1 MTCSA
6 LGPAWEASILR
17 TPDPDAPVVLAPA
30 PPGAPEYRVGCASWL
45 DRSLIAS
52 GRFYPRSRT
61 SAEDRL
67 RWYARFF
74 DTVEVNATYYAL
86 PSPRNSQLWVARTP
100 PGFLFHV
107 KAYSLM
113 TGHHPRADTLPADL
127 RVMLPEELPLTRR
140 GEVARERFPAE
151 AVDRCFELF
160 RAGLASLAEAGKLGY
175 VLFQLAPWVR
185 YSDAALDYLA
195 SLPRRLPG
203 WAVAV
208 EFRSAS
214 WIPERTDE
222 VLRFL
227 ADHGLVF
234 VCLDAPW
241 QPYIPAA
248 TVPGWVAVRL
258 HGQNVRGWLDQL
270 AGKEPSVAEKYDYLY
285 GPDEMEVIAR
295 RVRAF
300 GGHARRVA
308 VTFNNN
314 NLDYPVRNGLDLKR
328 LLGLDAPPLDAAGEP
343 AAEPGPRR
351 RPPRA
356 ASSGK
361 LLAAEPESEDAG

>member
-1 MTCSA
+1 
-6 LGPAWEASILR
+6 
-17 TPDPDAPVVLAPA
+17 VVLAPA
-30 PPGAPEYRVGCASWL
+30 PAGPAEYRVGCASWL

-52 GRFYPRSRT
+52 GRFYPRSRM

-74 DTVEVNATYYAL
+74 DAVEVNATYYAL
-86 PSPRNSQLWVARTP
+86 PSPRNSELWVARTP

-113 TGHHPRADTLPADL
+113 TGHHPRAESLPADL
-127 RVMLPEELPLTRR
+127 RLMLPEALSLTRR
-140 GEVARERFPAE
+140 GEVEHERFPAE
-151 AVDRCFELF
+151 ALDRSFELF
-160 RAGLASLAEAGKLGY
+160 QDGVAALATAGKLGY

-185 YSDAALDYLA
+185 YGDAALEYLA

-203 WAVAV
+203 LTVAV
-208 EFRSAS
+208 EFRNAT
-214 WIPERTDE
+214 WIPEHVDE

-241 QPYIPAA
+241 QPYTPAA

-258 HGQNVRGWLDQL
+258 HGQNVKGWLDQL

-285 GPDEMEVIAR
+285 GPEEMQAIAR

-314 NLDYPVRNGLDLKR
+314 NLDYPVRNGLDLKQ
-328 LLGLDAPPLDAAGEP
+328 LLGLAAPTPPGVTTETAGAA
-343 AAEPGPRR
+343 PRR
-351 RPPRA
+351 RPGPGGGQDLFPA
-356 ASSGK
+356 EVD
-361 LLAAEPESEDAG
+361 AAEDAD

>member
-1 MTCSA
+1 
-6 LGPAWEASILR
+6 
-17 TPDPDAPVVLAPA
+17 VVLAAAPA
-30 PPGAPEYRVGCASWL
+30 GAAEYRVGCASWL

-52 GRFYPRSRT
+52 GRFFPRSRM

-74 DTVEVNATYYAL
+74 DVVEVNATYYAL
-86 PSPRNSQLWVARTP
+86 PSPRNSELWVARTP
-100 PGFLFHV
+100 PGFVFHV

-113 TGHHPRADTLPADL
+113 TGHHPRVDSLPADL
-127 RVMLPEELPLTRR
+127 RLMLPEGLPLNRR
-140 GEVARERFPAE
+140 GEVERERFPAE
-151 AVDRCFELF
+151 ALDRCFELF
-160 RAGLASLAEAGKLGY
+160 RAGLASLAAAGKLGY

-185 YSDAALDYLA
+185 YGDTALEYLA

-203 WAVAV
+203 FVVAV
-208 EFRSAS
+208 EFRNAS

-222 VLRFL
+222 VLHFL
-227 ADHGLVF
+227 TDHGLVF

-241 QPYIPAA
+241 QPYIPAVTA
-248 TVPGWVAVRL
+248 PGWVAVRL
-258 HGQNVRGWLDQL
+258 HGQNVKGWVDQL
-270 AGKEPSVAEKYDYLY
+270 AGREPSVAEKYDYLY
-285 GPDEMEVIAR
+285 GPDEMQAIAR

-328 LLGLDAPPLDAAGEP
+328 LLGLDAPSLPAVPAST
-343 AAEPGPRR
+343 AAEPGRR
-351 RPPRA
+351 RPPDA
-356 ASSGK
+356 GGDLFAP
-361 LLAAEPESEDAG
+361 EPEPEDAD